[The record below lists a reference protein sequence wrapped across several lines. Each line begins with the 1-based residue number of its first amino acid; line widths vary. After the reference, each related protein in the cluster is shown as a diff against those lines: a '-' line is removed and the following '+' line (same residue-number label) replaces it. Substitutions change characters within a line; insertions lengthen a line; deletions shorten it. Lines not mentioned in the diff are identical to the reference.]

1 MLDII
6 QKLCKEKGTSIFKL
20 EKELGFGNGTI
31 YKWDKSSPAVD
42 KLKRVAEYLGVS
54 TDFLLYGFNKG
65 EFTSIVNLVRHN
77 RSVKKFASDTG
88 LDEHYLT
95 RLCSGMEYK
104 QPSIDTVLKI
114 AIENEHW
121 LVDAN
126 TIFNAAGY
134 DLEEVS
140 GDLLEDI
147 PLELLHHYQEKGM
160 SGAEMAIAYAEFR
173 EAEYKDAMSDPGY
186 EEYLS
191 EHNEIETIA
200 AHHDGEEWTE
210 EELEEIERFKEFVRM
225 KRGPR
230 AGG

>member
-6 QKLCKEKGTSIFKL
+6 QKLCKEKGISIFKL

-88 LDEHYLT
+88 LDEYYLT

-121 LVDAN
+121 LVDAK

-186 EEYLS
+186 EEYLKEHS
-191 EHNEIETIA
+191 ETETIA

-230 AGG
+230 AGE

>member
-6 QKLCKEKGTSIFKL
+6 QKLCKEKGISIFKL

-104 QPSIDTVLKI
+104 QPSINTVLKI

-140 GDLLEDI
+140 GDLIEDI

-186 EEYLS
+186 EKYLS

-230 AGG
+230 AGE